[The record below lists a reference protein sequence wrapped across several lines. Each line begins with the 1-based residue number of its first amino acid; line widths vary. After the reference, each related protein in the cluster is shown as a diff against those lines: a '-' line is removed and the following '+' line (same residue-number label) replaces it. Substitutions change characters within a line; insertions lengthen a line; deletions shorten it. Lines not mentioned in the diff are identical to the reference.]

1 MKNILDKISIF
12 NYRKRNDWIGIAGLY
27 KKAGGSFEEFH
38 QWSMQDP
45 EKYKDEQDCRNAWSI
60 EPKES
65 REEAIRR
72 LRAIADERNSASQT
86 KPSSEQATKTMPK
99 TLLLT
104 MPEFEFDTALNDAIT
119 IIQTIHPDGLTM
131 FAHATKE
138 KINTENSLIAFGTP
152 QQAKEV
158 LCDVVFESPC
168 KEGLF
173 WLLNNVSDVEQN
185 QKASIRNDMIS
196 SFEWGLIES
205 DDLSL
210 DEQYTL
216 LMELKLP
223 LFAAVYSGGKSIHAF
238 VHVGA
243 SNAEEYAERMIKLYE
258 FAEQHGLKPD
268 KACKSLSRWC
278 RFPFAKRGEKWQYP
292 VIINK
297 EYMTYDQWA
306 TQGSTDQLPEIP
318 KASDDK
324 KGGKPLLRYYHIQEL
339 IAKPQYWGQIRF
351 NEMSHSFELMGF
363 KWIKKVGGVD
373 EIEVLADEIRAFLH
387 RKYSGTDHRQV
398 VRHLHKIGADNI
410 YNPVKEKLEAVK
422 WDGSDRIDRL
432 CCTLTPLDDF
442 SRLLI
447 RKWLIQ
453 CIAMLYND
461 NSQYG
466 AEGVLTLQ
474 GPEGIGKTSFF
485 RSLVPEV
492 AWFYEGAAIDLENK
506 DSVRR
511 ATSRWIC
518 EIGECDYTTRKQQS
532 NLKAFITQNE
542 DRDRR
547 EYEQHEVHYPR
558 KTSFCATVNN
568 DEFLY
573 DGENRRWWVLPITK
587 VDLAAL
593 RELHK
598 EVWQLWAQVKELW
611 TASSQSFRLDATEQ
625 QQLAQQNRKFQTKL
639 VYEDVIEETFDWDSD
654 KDIWEEYSPRRL
666 RAVLEVKNDDV
677 RLGKTLT
684 RIIKKRQLECRT
696 LHGYRIVK
704 LPPKKNC

>member
-1 MKNILDKISIF
+1 MNYLNQISIF
-12 NYRKRNDWIGIAGLY
+12 DYQKRNDWLGIAGLH
-27 KKAGGSFEEFH
+27 KAAGGSFEEFH

-45 EKYKDEQDCRNAWSI
+45 EKYKGEQDCRNAWSI

-65 REEAIRR
+65 RDEAIRR
-72 LRAIADERNSASQT
+72 LRAIAGECNSASQP
-86 KPSSEQATKTMPK
+86 KPSSEHATKTMLK
-99 TLLLT
+99 TPFRT
-104 MPEFEFDTALNDAIT
+104 MPEFEFDTALNDAVT
-119 IIQTIHPDGLTM
+119 VIQTIHDDGVM
-131 FAHATKE
+131 MIAQSAKD
-138 KINTENSLIAFGTP
+138 KINAKSRQCDLGEPHQVKDRLMKLIYRDSDNSNEI
-152 QQAKEV
+152 
-158 LCDVVFESPC
+158 
-168 KEGLF
+168 F
-173 WLLNNVSDVEQN
+173 WLLNKVFDIEIGEKAAVS
-185 QKASIRNDMIS
+185 NDMIS
-196 SFEWGLIES
+196 SFEWGVIES

-243 SNAEEYAERMIKLYE
+243 GNAEEYAERMIKLYE
-258 FAEQHGLKPD
+258 FAELHGLKPD

-278 RFPFAKRGEKWQYP
+278 RFPLAKRGEKWQYP

-306 TQGSTDQLPEIP
+306 AQGSTDPLPEIP

-324 KGGKPLLRYYHIQEL
+324 KGGKPLLRYYHIKEL

-351 NEMSHSFELMGF
+351 NEMSHGFEMIGF

-373 EIEVLADEIRAFLH
+373 EIEVLADEVRAFLH
-387 RKYSGTDHRQV
+387 RKYSGTDHSQV

-432 CCTLTPLDDF
+432 CRTLAPLTDF

-461 NSQYG
+461 SSQYG

-547 EYEQHEVHYPR
+547 EYERHEVRYPR

-573 DGENRRWWVLPITK
+573 DGENRRWWVLPITH
-587 VDLAAL
+587 VDLTAL

-598 EVWQLWAQVKELW
+598 EVWQLWSQVKELW
-611 TASSQSFRLDATEQ
+611 TASSQSFRLDVTEQ

-704 LPPKKNC
+704 LPPTKGC

>member
-1 MKNILDKISIF
+1 M
-12 NYRKRNDWIGIAGLY
+12 
-27 KKAGGSFEEFH
+27 GG
-38 QWSMQDP
+38 
-45 EKYKDEQDCRNAWSI
+45 
-60 EPKES
+60 
-65 REEAIRR
+65 
-72 LRAIADERNSASQT
+72 
-86 KPSSEQATKTMPK
+86 
-99 TLLLT
+99 
-104 MPEFEFDTALNDAIT
+104 
-119 IIQTIHPDGLTM
+119 
-131 FAHATKE
+131 
-138 KINTENSLIAFGTP
+138 
-152 QQAKEV
+152 
-158 LCDVVFESPC
+158 
-168 KEGLF
+168 
-173 WLLNNVSDVEQN
+173 
-185 QKASIRNDMIS
+185 
-196 SFEWGLIES
+196 IES

-297 EYMTYDQWA
+297 EYMTYEQWA
-306 TQGSTDQLPEIP
+306 TQGSTDPLPEIP

-324 KGGKPLLRYYHIQEL
+324 KGGKPLLRYHHIQEL

-351 NEMSHSFELMGF
+351 NEMSHSFEIIGF
-363 KWIKKVGGVD
+363 KWIKKAGGVD
-373 EIEVLADEIRAFLH
+373 EIEVLADEVRAFLH
-387 RKYSGTDHRQV
+387 RKYSGTDHSQV

-410 YNPVKEKLEAVK
+410 YNPVREKLEAVK

-432 CCTLTPLDDF
+432 CRTLAPLTDF

-453 CIAMLYND
+453 CIAILYND
-461 NSQYG
+461 SSQYG

-511 ATSRWIC
+511 AISRWIC

-547 EYEQHEVHYPR
+547 EYERHEIRYPR

-573 DGENRRWWVLPITK
+573 DGENRRWWVLPITH
-587 VDLAAL
+587 VDLTAL

-611 TASSQSFRLDATEQ
+611 TASPQSFRLDATEQ
-625 QQLAQQNRKFQTKL
+625 QQLALQNRKFQTKL
-639 VYEDVIEETFDWDSD
+639 VYEDVIEETFDWDCE
-654 KDIWEEYSPRRL
+654 KDLWGEYTPQQL
-666 RAVLEVKNDDV
+666 RAILEVKNDDV
-677 RLGKTLT
+677 RLGKTIS
-684 RIIKKRQLECRT
+684 RIIKKRQLEYRT
-696 LHGYRIVK
+696 LHGYRIIK
-704 LPPKKNC
+704 LPPTKGC